1 MGAAC
6 EADWAV
12 AGGSSIGW
20 HIARGEIK
28 AITIMARAMRTARSE
43 VTGVL
48 SVIPKMLQ
56 VFLAIALSSAAPSA
70 QQRGV
75 VVDQTGL
82 PLPGAH
88 VEVHRGERV
97 VASFD
102 TGLDGGFELPAFEP
116 TDTLHVSPD
125 GFEAAHVP
133 PAEAAGMLL
142 T

>member
-1 MGAAC
+1 MTLLKVLPANRPHAGAGC
-6 EADWAV
+6 
-12 AGGSSIGW
+12 AGGSFIGW
-20 HIARGEIK
+20 HIARCDIN
-28 AITIMARAMRTARSE
+28 AIVIVASAMRTGGST

-48 SVIPKMLQ
+48 SFILKMLQ
-56 VFLAIALSSAAPSA
+56 IVLAITLSPALLSA

-88 VEVHRGERV
+88 VDVHRGDRV

-116 TDTLHVSPD
+116 TDTP
-125 GFEAAHVP
+125 
-133 PAEAAGMLL
+133 
-142 T
+142 